1 MGGVRIIVI
10 RAFIPVLCLALLLCA
25 GLVVVLAGAILHG
38 NMWIDGGIL
47 NG

>member
-1 MGGVRIIVI
+1 MRSTLV
-10 RAFIPVLCLALLLCA
+10 RAFIPTLCLGLLATAGLFLLLA
-25 GLVVVLAGAILHG
+25 ATIMHG